1 MNRFFC
7 LKGMASRFNFEDG
20 CSEELFFCLS
30 NRSSELQRTHRPRSG
45 TTVVIEDTISIIMAK
60 DNVVMRF
67 EKVSFEYGHQKPILD
82 EVSFSVRA
90 GMKFTLMGQNGAGKS
105 SLFKLITG
113 EMKPQMGKV
122 VIDRDATVAI
132 AKQTIPRSDLE
143 LTVEEFFAKVF
154 TGKEWELAGAVN
166 DILEVVNLHAPMEKK
181 VGAFSG
187 GQQARLLL
195 ASALIQNPDILLLD
209 EPTNNLDTAG
219 IEHLTA
225 FLIAYE
231 KTCIVIS
238 HDADFLNAFTHGV
251 LYLDVFT
258 HTIEQYS
265 GDYYDV
271 IAEIA
276 KRIEKEQREN
286 VRLERTIQDKKDQA
300 NVFANKGGKL
310 RAVAKRMRTLA
321 EELEDNKVDVRQ
333 EDRTLGDFTIT
344 APEMPG
350 NIVKIKSVSV
360 IKNHEAQVKPVNI
373 TLKKNMHLLIS
384 GPNGIGKS
392 TFLQDLASG
401 NSERVEISPEAR
413 VGYYRQDFSTLDFD
427 RTGFQALSDVMEG
440 GTDEDVFRTA
450 GRFLI
455 TAELLRNKVASFS
468 EGQKGLL
475 LFARLVLQKPN
486 LLILDEPTNH
496 INFRHIPVIAKALDR
511 YTGAMILVSHV
522 PDFVAEIR
530 IDEVLDLG
538 SL

>member
-1 MNRFFC
+1 
-7 LKGMASRFNFEDG
+7 
-20 CSEELFFCLS
+20 
-30 NRSSELQRTHRPRSG
+30 
-45 TTVVIEDTISIIMAK
+45 MAK
-60 DNVVMRF
+60 ENVVMRF

-132 AKQTIPRSDLE
+132 ARQTIPRPDLD
-143 LTVEEFFAKVF
+143 LTVREFFAKVF
-154 TGKEWELAGAVN
+154 TGKEWELAPAVN
-166 DILEVVNLHAPMEKK
+166 DILEVVNMHAPMEKK
-181 VGAFSG
+181 VGSFSG

-225 FLIAYE
+225 FLIGYE

-271 IAEIA
+271 VAEISA
-276 KRIEKEQREN
+276 RIEKEQREN
-286 VRLERTIQDKKDQA
+286 VRLERTIKEKKDQA

-321 EELEDNKVDVRQ
+321 EELEENKVDIRQ

-350 NIVKIKSVSV
+350 NIVKIKTVSV
-360 IKNHEAQVKPVNI
+360 IKDHEATVVPVNI
-373 TLKKNMHLLIS
+373 TLKKNTHLLIS

-392 TFLQDLASG
+392 TFLQDLATG
-401 NSERVEISPEAR
+401 NVDRAEMSPDAR

-427 RTGFQALSDVMEG
+427 RTGFQALSDVMED
-440 GTDEDVFRTA
+440 GTDEDVYRTA

-455 TAELLRNKVASFS
+455 PAELLRNNVSSFS

-496 INFRHIPVIAKALDR
+496 INFRHIPVIAKALDE

-522 PDFVAEIR
+522 PDFVAQIR